1 LTYRPERVLPLIRES
16 LRPFVGLTAFE
27 ELSRQWAT
35 EQGRAGRLPF
45 EPQDVGSHWSRRV
58 QVDAVAMNWR
68 ERAILLGECK
78 WGADR
83 VRRDV
88 IRNLLE
94 EKTPR
99 LLRDLA
105 DAIGEGWT
113 VHYAFFAR
121 AGFTDAACSLAQD
134 HGALL
139 VDLDRLDRDL
149 QTAGG
154 VG

>member
-1 LTYRPERVLPLIRES
+1 MV
-16 LRPFVGLTAFE
+16 
-27 ELSRQWAT
+27 
-35 EQGRAGRLPF
+35 
-45 EPQDVGSHWSRRV
+45 
-58 QVDAVAMNWR
+58 AVNWR

-94 EKTPR
+94 EKTVR

-121 AGFTDAACSLAQD
+121 AGFTDAARAEAESLEAS
-134 HGALL
+134 L
-139 VDLDRLDRDL
+139 VDLETLDTDL
-149 QTAGG
+149 RRALEKA
-154 VG
+154 